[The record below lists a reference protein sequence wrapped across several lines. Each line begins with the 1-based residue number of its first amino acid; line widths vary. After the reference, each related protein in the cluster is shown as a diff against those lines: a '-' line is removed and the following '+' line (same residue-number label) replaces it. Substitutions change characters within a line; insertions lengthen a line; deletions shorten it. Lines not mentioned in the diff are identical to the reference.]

1 METTTKDIRTAFF
14 ELRNILEKA
23 NTSYY
28 MINEK
33 YGEDQAKLFEA
44 GFWDKLKTGASKVG
58 SFFGKTAGSAT
69 NIGKSAVA
77 GVKQAADTVAGG
89 VKQAVGNVVDKTK
102 LAYQKGAELGNKAL
116 DAVKNVAG
124 KISDFF
130 GKAWEG
136 LMNAPEAFWNKMK
149 EGWNTVAD
157 EFVKLKETAGD
168 KFQLNVGLILE
179 DLNKKLCKKLRE
191 LTGDKQM
198 GDYAIARK
206 RPSDF
211 KGKYAKFSGTL
222 EAVAKEL
229 VNSKSQEAKEFGQKL
244 LESLKQ
250 GSQDVGMFLLGLIVA
265 PFYAI
270 GWAGKKLFNLGM
282 DFGQSVEGFIKTA
295 KTEVPEIW
303 NEFKSGV
310 KTGYQEK
317 TAPTNPP
324 TNPTPTAENKIL
336 RFKEFVNER
345 KN

>member
-1 METTTKDIRTAFF
+1 MVTTTKDIRTAFF

-58 SFFGKTAGSAT
+58 SFLGKTAGAT
-69 NIGKSAVA
+69 TNLGKSAVA
-77 GVKQAADTVAGG
+77 GVKQATDTI
-89 VKQAVGNVVDKTK
+89 VDQTK
-102 LAYQKGAELGNKAL
+102 LAYKKGAELGNKAL
-116 DAVKNVAG
+116 DSIKNIAG

-130 GKAWEG
+130 GSAWDG
-136 LMNAPEAFWNKMK
+136 IMNAPEAFWNKMK

-157 EFVKLKETAGD
+157 EFVKLKETASD

-179 DLNKKLCKKLRE
+179 DLNKKLCRKLRE

-198 GDYAIARK
+198 GNYAIARK

-317 TAPTNPP
+317 TEPAVPP